1 MKILVIGGGGREHAI
16 IWKLKQN
23 PEVKEIF
30 SSPGNG
36 GISESATLLPAC
48 AENDWNS
55 YVNLVKSKKIDL
67 TIVGPEGP
75 LASGIVDVFK
85 EKKLKIFGPSK
96 ECAQLEGSKIFAKN
110 FMKKHGIPTANFK
123 VLEHHKEALNFL
135 ANLSLTTYKFPLV
148 IKADGLAQ
156 GKGVVICQTMEEAK
170 TIIGEMM
177 VKKIFGPAGKKI
189 IVEDKL
195 EGREV
200 SILAFC
206 DGQNLKILPQAQDY
220 KRAFDQDLGPNTGGM
235 GSIAPSP
242 LTESQIK
249 EIERFI
255 LQPFLKGLQ
264 NENLDYR
271 GIIYFGIMLTENGAN
286 VLEFNVRFGDPETQV
301 ILPLIETDLLEI
313 MEAVISQTLSKISLK
328 ILNQTAV
335 SAVLASN
342 GYPGK
347 YETDKE
353 IFGLNEIEQKENILC
368 FHAGT
373 IKKDG
378 KFFTRGGRVLN
389 IVGLGGSREEAKNNC
404 YAALSKI
411 SFEKMQFRTDI
422 AS

>member
-48 AENDWNS
+48 AENDWSS

-67 TIVGPEGP
+67 TIVGPEAP
-75 LASGIVDVFK
+75 LASGIVDAFK

-96 ECAQLEGSKIFAKN
+96 ECAQLEASKIFAKN

-123 VLEHHKEALNFL
+123 VLEHSKEALNFL

-156 GKGVVICQTMEEAK
+156 GKGVVICQTLEEAK
-170 TIIGEMM
+170 TILDQMM
-177 VKKIFGPAGKKI
+177 VKKIFGAAGKKI

-206 DGQNLKILPQAQDY
+206 DGRSLKILPQAQDY

-242 LTESQIK
+242 LTESQSK

-255 LQPFLKGLQ
+255 FQPFLKGLQ

-286 VLEFNVRFGDPETQV
+286 LLEFNVRFGDPETQV

-313 MEAVISQTLSKISLK
+313 IEAVLSQTLSKISLK
-328 ILNQTAV
+328 MLNQTAV
-335 SAVLASN
+335 SAVLASG

-378 KFFTRGGRVLN
+378 KFFTSGGRVLN
-389 IVGLGGSREEAKNNC
+389 IVGLGGSREEAKNSC